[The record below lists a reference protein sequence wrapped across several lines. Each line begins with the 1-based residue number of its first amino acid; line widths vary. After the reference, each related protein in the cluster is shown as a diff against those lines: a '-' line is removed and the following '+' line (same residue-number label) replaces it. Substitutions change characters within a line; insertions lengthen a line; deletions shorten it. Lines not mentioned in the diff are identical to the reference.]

1 MNQLRLIFV
10 KEESLWDRRERSM
23 YLSHNVKLTRV
34 TKQRAEHHVRKTD
47 WILFHSHL
55 SYWHYM
61 NLLEQREP
69 FTPTRKVNGANYSKN
84 LTVRKLEQTH
94 T

>member
-1 MNQLRLIFV
+1 
-10 KEESLWDRRERSM
+10 
-23 YLSHNVKLTRV
+23 
-34 TKQRAEHHVRKTD
+34 
-47 WILFHSHL
+47 
-55 SYWHYM
+55 M